1 MIFYEND
8 IVLST
13 PQLKGKKY
21 SKPLGPNAPHYRNK
35 EERKEL
41 ARLAQKAGIPV
52 EKLLKNKDIR
62 VKLALAQRKPYASK
76 GMEKT
81 LDLFSKRIKRIAAK
95 ELNLPTWSPEIESIA
110 KEYLNFFY
118 KDRLWL
124 LPRYPSYQMVR
135 CVIDNMSAIKGKNAT

>member
-8 IVLST
+8 IILST

-62 VKLALAQRKPYASK
+62 VKLALAQHKPYASK

-95 ELNLPTWSPEIESIA
+95 ELNLPTWSPEIES
-110 KEYLNFFY
+110 Y